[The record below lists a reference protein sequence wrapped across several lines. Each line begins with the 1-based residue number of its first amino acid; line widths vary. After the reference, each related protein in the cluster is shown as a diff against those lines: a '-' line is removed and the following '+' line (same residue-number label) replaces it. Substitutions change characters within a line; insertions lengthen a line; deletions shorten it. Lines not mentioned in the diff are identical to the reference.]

1 MKYTRVPLIL
11 LVAVCVSSCA
21 TVRDHR
27 ELSRPENKPLIASAG
42 STLFRLSKKSDL
54 PNAVGGRDIFGGK
67 VDRGYAEVKLIT
79 IANNRILKFLVFDV
93 NRESSENT
101 MERYG
106 RNNLVEVNQTV
117 NIGMSSG
124 ERGIPVILDSSRERE
139 YAVSGIAIRII
150 EVRGSSITYVIKD
163 LEK

>member
-1 MKYTRVPLIL
+1 MKYTRVLLIS
-11 LVAVCVSSCA
+11 LVAACVSSCA

-79 IANNRILKFLVFDV
+79 IANNRILKFLVYDV

-117 NIGMSSG
+117 NFGTSSG
-124 ERGIPVILDSSRERE
+124 ERGIPVILDTSRERE
-139 YAVSGIAIRII
+139 YAVAGIAISII
-150 EVRGSSITYVIKD
+150 EVRGSSITYIVKD

>member
-1 MKYTRVPLIL
+1 MKYTRIL
-11 LVAVCVSSCA
+11 LISLVAACVSSCA

-27 ELSRPENKPLIASAG
+27 ELSRPKNKPLIASAG

-79 IANNRILKFLVFDV
+79 IANNRILKFLVYDV
-93 NRESSENT
+93 NRESSEST

-117 NIGMSSG
+117 NFGTSSG
-124 ERGIPVILDSSRERE
+124 ERGIPVILDTSRERE
-139 YAVSGIAIRII
+139 YAVAGIVIRII
-150 EVRGSSITYVIKD
+150 EVRGSSITYVIYD

>member
-1 MKYTRVPLIL
+1 MKYTCFPLIL
-11 LVAVCVSSCA
+11 LVAACVSSCA

-27 ELSRPENKPLIASAG
+27 ELSRPENKPLIASVG

-117 NIGMSSG
+117 NIGVSSG
-124 ERGIPVILDSSRERE
+124 ERGIPVILDLRRERE

>member
-1 MKYTRVPLIL
+1 MKYTRIPLIS
-11 LVAVCVSSCA
+11 LVAACVSSCS

-27 ELSRPENKPLIASAG
+27 DLSRPENKPLTASTG

-67 VDRGYAEVKLIT
+67 VDRGYAEVRLIK
-79 IANNRILKFLVFDV
+79 IINNRILNFLVHDV

-117 NIGMSSG
+117 NIATSSSD
-124 ERGIPVILDSSRERE
+124 RGTPVVLDTSRERE
-139 YAVSGIAIRII
+139 YTIAGIAIRIV
-150 EVRGSSITYVIKD
+150 EVRGSSITYVIHD